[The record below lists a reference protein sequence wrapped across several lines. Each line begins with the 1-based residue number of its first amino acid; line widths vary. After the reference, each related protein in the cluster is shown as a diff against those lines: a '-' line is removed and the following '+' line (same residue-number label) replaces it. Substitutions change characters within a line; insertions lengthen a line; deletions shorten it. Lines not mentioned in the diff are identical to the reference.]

1 MPTPM
6 PTVDILLV
14 EDNPADVL
22 LTEEAF
28 LGSQMA
34 TRLHVA
40 RDGVEALEFLH
51 REGAFAQAAVP
62 DLILLDVNMP
72 RMNGLE
78 LLSVLKSDA
87 ALRRIPVIMLTTSRA
102 EEDVWRSYDLH
113 VNAYV
118 PKPVSVGAFF
128 EVVRSFE
135 MFWLAMVALPPHRL
149 PGPGELS

>member
-1 MPTPM
+1 MPTI
-6 PTVDILLV
+6 DILLV

-28 LGSQMA
+28 LVSQVA

-40 RDGVEALEFLH
+40 RDGVEALEFLR
-51 REGAFAQAAVP
+51 REGGFHQAPLP
-62 DLILLDVNMP
+62 DVILLDVNMP

-78 LLSVLKSDA
+78 LLSVLKNDA
-87 ALRRIPVIMLTTSRA
+87 RLRRIPVIMLTTSRA

-118 PKPVSVGAFF
+118 TKPVSVGAFF

-135 MFWLAMVALPPHRL
+135 TFWLAMVALPPQRL
-149 PGPGELS
+149 PESGEPS